1 VHLRLDLDLGD
12 PDAAQA
18 AMSISLSKWP
28 MLPTIARCFIA
39 AMCSMVMTSRQ
50 PVA

>member
-1 VHLRLDLDLGD
+1 
-12 PDAAQA
+12 
-18 AMSISLSKWP
+18 MSISLSKWP